1 MRTFFGA
8 LRYES
13 IRLRSVRATWVLILA
28 AMASAALVAEIVA
41 REIVRGQE
49 FMSDPETVVSLL
61 TGSSGV
67 GPLSFPAL
75 FAGLIGVAALGTEYR
90 HGLMQST
97 LTAIPRRGVLLTA
110 KLLVVAVF
118 AALTAALSVGAAFAV
133 GRAEIGSA
141 FGTGML
147 TAGDTERALGGFVA
161 LVVLTALLGVGLG
174 ALLRSAT
181 AAAVVLVA
189 LPALIEPL
197 AIWALTGP
205 GSGTG
210 DDIAAHLPFTAGAQM
225 VNLPGG
231 DGPGFDLVALGAMA
245 GGLTFLAFVLTTTAV
260 STAVFARRD
269 A

>member
-1 MRTFFGA
+1 MRTFLGA
-8 LRYES
+8 VRYEW
-13 IRLRSVRATWVLILA
+13 IRLRSVRSTWVLLLA
-28 AMASAALVAEIVA
+28 AVASAGLVAWIVA
-41 REIVRGQE
+41 REITRGKE
-49 FMSDPETVVSLL
+49 FLSEPESVVSLL
-61 TGSSGV
+61 SGSSGV

-118 AALTAALSVGAAFAV
+118 AALTATLSIGAAYAV
-133 GRAEIGSA
+133 GRAEIGAGFS
-141 FGTGML
+141 TSLL
-147 TAGDTERALGGFVA
+147 TAGDTERALGGFVV
-161 LVVLTALLGVGLG
+161 LVVLTSLLGVALG
-174 ALLRSAT
+174 GLLRSA
-181 AAAVVLVA
+181 AAAGVVLVA

-205 GSGTG
+205 DSATG

-231 DGPGFDLVALGAMA
+231 DGPGFDLVALSAVA
-245 GGLTFLAFVLTTTAV
+245 GGLTFLAFVLAATVV

>member
-8 LRYES
+8 LRFEW
-13 IRLRSVRATWVLILA
+13 IRLRSIRATWVLVLA
-28 AMASAALVAEIVA
+28 SIASAGIVAWIVA
-41 REIVRGQE
+41 REITRGQE
-49 FMSDPETVVSLL
+49 FLSEPETVVSLL
-61 TGSSGV
+61 SGSSGV
-67 GPLSFPAL
+67 GPLSLPAL

-110 KLLVVAVF
+110 KLLVVGVF
-118 AALTAALSVGAAFAV
+118 AALTAALSIGAAYAV
-133 GRAEIGSA
+133 GRAEIGPG
-141 FGTGML
+141 FGVSL
-147 TAGDTERALGGFVA
+147 LRAGDTERALGGFVA
-161 LVVLTALLGVGLG
+161 LVVLTSFFGVALG

-181 AAAVVLVA
+181 SAAVVLIA
-189 LPALIEPL
+189 LPALVEPV

-205 GSGTG
+205 NSAVGQE
-210 DDIAAHLPFTAGAQM
+210 IAAHLPFTAGAQM

-245 GGLTFLAFVLTTTAV
+245 GGLTFLAFVMATTVV

>member
-1 MRTFFGA
+1 MRTFIGA
-8 LRYES
+8 LRHEW
-13 IRLRSVRATWVLILA
+13 IRLRSVRSTWVLVLGAIV
-28 AMASAALVAEIVA
+28 SAGLVAWIVA
-41 REIVRGQE
+41 REITRGQE
-49 FMSDPETVVSLL
+49 FLSEPETVVSLL

-75 FAGLIGVAALGTEYR
+75 FAGLVGVAALGTEYR
-90 HGLMQST
+90 HGLMQTT

-110 KLLVVAVF
+110 KLLVIGTF
-118 AALTAALSVGAAFAV
+118 AALIAVLSVGAAYAV
-133 GRAEIGSA
+133 GRAEVGPGLS
-141 FGTGML
+141 TSLL
-147 TAGDTERALGGFVA
+147 TAGDTERALGGFLA
-161 LVVLTALLGVGLG
+161 LVLLTSLLGVALG

-189 LPALIEPL
+189 LPALVEPL

-205 GSGTG
+205 NSATANE
-210 DDIAAHLPFTAGAQM
+210 IASHLPFTAGAQM

-231 DGPGFDLVALGAMA
+231 DGPGFDLVALGAVA
-245 GGLTFLAFVLTTTAV
+245 GGVTFLAFVLATTLV